1 MKKIAR
7 WIIFFFLEM
16 TAAVL
21 SRANERINCDKK
33 SEMKRFRCLESIN
46 DYTSI
51 SIYLLDINMMVI
63 DFFHRK

>member
-7 WIIFFFLEM
+7 WIIFFLEM

-21 SRANERINCDKK
+21 SRANERINCNKK

-46 DYTSI
+46 DYI

>member
-1 MKKIAR
+1 MDN
-7 WIIFFFLEM
+7 FVLEM

-46 DYTSI
+46 DYYINIPT
-51 SIYLLDINMMVI
+51 IYKYDGN
-63 DFFHRK
+63 

>member
-1 MKKIAR
+1 
-7 WIIFFFLEM
+7 M

-33 SEMKRFRCLESIN
+33 SEMKRFRWLESIN
-46 DYTSI
+46 DCI

-63 DFFHRK
+63 DFFHGK